1 MLLPKQIV
9 ALGKIVARAA
19 GRLGFSTVR
28 IERHERGPRAMATDG
43 RRAVIFQWDEPEAD
57 NFPPVEGLSPA
68 RVRTFAA
75 NVPPKALADAGRG
88 IPTRAPN
95 PALRH
100 LLLDESNANDVRVA
114 ARAGDNITRAQAK
127 AVEGQFPD
135 CDSVL
140 PAPAREGN
148 LYDPARHGASAFTHT
163 RIGVNARQF
172 AETMQ
177 VVSDLAADDTNN
189 TVVMTV
195 PVDPNR
201 PIRLD
206 ARCPGRR
213 AAAAI
218 MPVPAD
224 FPRYDEEAKP
234 ERPTP
239 ASPATVASLPAPP
252 SSPSTMPAPAPT
264 RARTSK
270 RRRKP
275 PIEFAGVDDSSVGR
289 PR

>member
-19 GRLGFSTVR
+19 GRLGLSAVR

-57 NFPPVEGLSPA
+57 KYPAVEGMSTA
-68 RVRTFAA
+68 AVRKFAA
-75 NVPPKALADAGRG
+75 NVPPKALADAGRAIAG
-88 IPTRAPN
+88 RTPN
-95 PALRH
+95 PLLKH
-100 LLLDESNANDVRVA
+100 LLLDESDASMVKVA
-114 ARAGDNITRAQAK
+114 ATANNGITRAQAK
-127 AVEGQFPD
+127 AVDGDFPD
-135 CDSVL
+135 CGSVL
-140 PAPAREGN
+140 PAPSRQGK
-148 LYDPARHGASAFTHT
+148 LYNPASHGVAAFTHT

-172 AETMQ
+172 AETMR

-195 PVDPNR
+195 PVDPSR

-218 MPVPAD
+218 MPVSAD
-224 FPRYDEEAKP
+224 LPSYDDEAKP
-234 ERPTP
+234 QRPAG
-239 ASPATVASLPAPP
+239 ASRQRVALPPAPP
-252 SSPSTMPAPAPT
+252 STPAPASS
-264 RARTSK
+264 RARTPK
-270 RRRKP
+270 RPRKP
-275 PIEFAGVDDSSVGR
+275 RTESAGMDDGSVRHPG
-289 PR
+289 